1 ELERE
6 DDNDINGSQP
16 PAQIVDEH
24 GPAASP
30 RLPALLSRLVSADEE
45 RLNLCNLLA
54 TARPHVAL
62 KVMLADGMS
71 GFTAGQ
77 LLIAMFQDEE
87 DGFSPGQY
95 MLTMARISR
104 KLTTTATKHAK
115 VHRNPAKTRLNAEY
129 NKLYNQFIQDAHA
142 MIHDLVKDGARKFN
156 KSEGVVRNR
165 IFTKT
170 CVSHPKPLLWQ
181 AYVHVKSK
189 ELNEGLPKGQRKRL
203 REIQRVVRAEQPHYT
218 EQSKEE
224 QAEWLRILQEY
235 NTDRNVLPR
244 TFRLEQAELSDAEPA
259 PTIRPAISATSPP
272 RQSFEHQ
279 SNGVAQYLLWHAICT
294 SQPLNCGRQR
304 LAAGGGEG
312 FGNMLEDHH
321 QEHKVCEGIEQ
332 IERGDGKMGNGPMR
346 KALSRKHTK
355 LK

>member
-1 ELERE
+1 MVPTTYHLRTLCVPCLPFCVPSTYLKDTFAKPHLEWFGQRRKAAGHKGRLTGSEQPFAEDEELERE

-95 MLTMARISR
+95 MLTMARISC

-115 VHRNPAKTRLNAEY
+115 VHRNPAKTRLNAKN

-142 MIHDLVKDGARKFN
+142 TIHDLVKDGARKFN
-156 KSEGVVRNR
+156 K
-165 IFTKT
+165 
-170 CVSHPKPLLWQ
+170 
-181 AYVHVKSK
+181 
-189 ELNEGLPKGQRKRL
+189 
-203 REIQRVVRAEQPHYT
+203 
-218 EQSKEE
+218 
-224 QAEWLRILQEY
+224 
-235 NTDRNVLPR
+235 
-244 TFRLEQAELSDAEPA
+244 
-259 PTIRPAISATSPP
+259 
-272 RQSFEHQ
+272 
-279 SNGVAQYLLWHAICT
+279 
-294 SQPLNCGRQR
+294 
-304 LAAGGGEG
+304 
-312 FGNMLEDHH
+312 
-321 QEHKVCEGIEQ
+321 
-332 IERGDGKMGNGPMR
+332 
-346 KALSRKHTK
+346 
-355 LK
+355 